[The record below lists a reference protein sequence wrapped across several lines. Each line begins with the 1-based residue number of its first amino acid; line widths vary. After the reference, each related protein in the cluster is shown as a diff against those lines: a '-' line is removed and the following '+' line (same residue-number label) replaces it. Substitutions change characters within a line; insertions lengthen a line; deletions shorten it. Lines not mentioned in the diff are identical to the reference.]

1 MKDRRRNQYVLAI
14 AKQCWTGVVLLALGF
29 YVWKNGAH
37 ISTTL
42 AAIPA
47 IYLLA
52 AFFCIVGGK
61 FSALFL
67 MQASLRMS
75 MQAPPNWRASTW
87 IYASSDVAKYMP
99 GGVWAIVGRVVH
111 YKNLGLSAGAISKA
125 LLLEN
130 LGFGVTAFTLGT
142 PVAVAMVSKAG
153 WLGGLGWSAIVMVM
167 AILVW
172 AGMRLLRRR
181 GVEVSRTSVRIGSL
195 ALAVMTLG
203 WVAMGTS
210 FFLLLATFGG
220 WLDWLWTVGTYA
232 VAFTAGMVA
241 VFAPAGAG
249 VREGVLALAGQMHGI
264 SATMMLDAALLNRAL
279 WVVVDVCFFGF
290 ALVVRATKK

>member
-1 MKDRRRNQYVLAI
+1 M
-14 AKQCWTGVVLLALGF
+14 VLLALGF
-29 YVWKNGAH
+29 YVWKNGEH

-42 AAIPA
+42 AAIPT
-47 IYLLA
+47 IYLIA
-52 AFFCIVGGK
+52 AFFCIVAGK

-67 MQASLRMS
+67 MQASLRIS
-75 MQAPPNWRASTW
+75 MQTPPDWRASSW

-111 YKNLGLSAGAISKA
+111 YRNLGLSAGAISKA

-130 LGFGVTAFTLGT
+130 LGFGLTALILGT
-142 PVAVAMVSKAG
+142 PVAVAMVSEAG
-153 WLGGLGWSAIVMVM
+153 WLGGLEWSAIIAVM

-172 AGMRLLRRR
+172 TGMRLLRSR
-181 GVEVSRTSVRIGSL
+181 GVQVSRTSFGIGSL
-195 ALAVMTLG
+195 ALAVMLLG

-210 FFLLLATFGG
+210 FFLLLAKFGG
-220 WLDWLWTVGTYA
+220 WLDWVWTVGTYA

-264 SATMMLDAALLNRAL
+264 AATTMLDAALLNRAL

-290 ALVVRATKK
+290 ALFLRATKK

>member
-1 MKDRRRNQYVLAI
+1 MVFS
-14 AKQCWTGVVLLALGF
+14 ALGF
-29 YVWKNGAH
+29 YVWKNGGH
-37 ISTTL
+37 ITATL
-42 AAIPA
+42 AAIPT
-47 IYLLA
+47 IYLVA
-52 AFFCIVGGK
+52 AFFCIVAGK

-75 MQAPPNWRASTW
+75 MQAPPGWRASSW

-111 YKNLGLSAGAISKA
+111 YRNLGLSAGAISRA

-130 LGFGVTAFTLGT
+130 LAFGVTALVLGT
-142 PVAVAMVSKAG
+142 PVVLATVSKAG
-153 WLGGLGWSAIVMVM
+153 WLGGPGWWAIVTVM
-167 AILVW
+167 AIVVS
-172 AGMRLLRRR
+172 AGIRLLRRR
-181 GVEVSRTSVRIGSL
+181 GAEVSRSSVGIGSL

-210 FFLLLATFGG
+210 FFLLLATFGS
-220 WLDWLWTVGTYA
+220 WFEWLWAVGTYA
-232 VAFTAGMVA
+232 VAFIAGMVA
-241 VFAPAGAG
+241 IFAPAGAG
-249 VREGVLALAGQMHGI
+249 VREGVLALAGQTHGI